1 MSYDS
6 GTIFLYIIILF
17 FINQFLNYNIIKYII
32 IIGFIYYISPSSF
45 SNIFDKVITTFYYY
59 FNKLIVSSYVYSNI
73 KYTPIMSEQ
82 QQKEYE
88 VSMNRLIKPVNDS
101 INLNNFNRKINDRL
115 TGNRNMNNG
124 VNSNRNINNIY
135 S

>member
-17 FINQFLNYNIIKYII
+17 FISQFVNYNIIKYII

-45 SNIFDKVITTFYYY
+45 SKIFDKVITTFYYY
-59 FNKLIVSSYVYSNI
+59 FNKLIVSSYVYSDI

-88 VSMNRLIKPVNDS
+88 VSMNRFIKPVNDS
-101 INLNNFNRKINDRL
+101 INLNNFNRRINDAS

>member
-17 FINQFLNYNIIKYII
+17 FINQFVNYNIIKYII